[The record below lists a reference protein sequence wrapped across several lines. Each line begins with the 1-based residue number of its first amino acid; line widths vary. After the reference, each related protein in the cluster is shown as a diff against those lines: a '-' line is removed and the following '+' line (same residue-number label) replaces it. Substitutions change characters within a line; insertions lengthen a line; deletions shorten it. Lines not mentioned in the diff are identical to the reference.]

1 MNYFIVIMKGVVQY
15 IFFCQVQVTG
25 PVTSLDFASSKFTS
39 PIATMPL
46 HLLHN
51 RRPDHIPNASMTD
64 LTTVLPSFSTQP
76 YVRLL
81 RSLESNNVTTADLIS
96 QDCAEIAKRAQLPL
110 PEVKRLS
117 ADILDALQA
126 ALGIRDTGDASG
138 SSGSLRKSGS
148 DVLKS
153 WDTISTLDDQ
163 LDQALGGGIPVG
175 YITEVVGER

>member
-1 MNYFIVIMKGVVQY
+1 
-15 IFFCQVQVTG
+15 
-25 PVTSLDFASSKFTS
+25 VTSLDFASSKFTS
-39 PIATMPL
+39 PVATVPL